1 RVAQPDPGCRLRRG
15 DREHVQRQHPATG
28 RCLGA
33 GAGQRLHAERVEALA
48 VIACPGT
55 AADSPRP
62 FPPFQE
68 STSMAIT
75 VGSTTPTTGLL
86 TSMGVGSGLDVA
98 TLVDKLVA
106 AKKAPQQN
114 QITNQA
120 ALANTQLSSL
130 GQIGAALSALQS
142 AMASITDGSAFN
154 ARTVTSADTDVL
166 GATASG
172 SPVSG
177 SYKIDVTQ
185 LATAL
190 KASSGAFAD
199 SSAKVGTGTLTLAVD
214 GQSMS
219 LDLTDSNNSLAQ
231 VRDAINKA
239 SDNPGISA
247 TIVTGT
253 DGAHLVLSGTRTGAA
268 NGFVVSSSGGDGVAG
283 HGAGNSVSGA
293 IDGLT
298 LNLVA
303 SGQTT
308 LTVANDPS
316 KGSSALSNLVN
327 TYNSFVGIYQN
338 LTKYDATSGTAG
350 AMIGDATINGIN
362 STLSRL
368 VGGVVNGTSL
378 AALGISLQVDG
389 TLKLDNGKL
398 TQAMSDGGK
407 LASQLFGGDT
417 GLAAQ
422 WNGQLDQW
430 VGPNGTLAGRT
441 SSISQQ
447 LSALKD
453 QQATLDSRMAD
464 LTARYQA
471 QFTALDTLM
480 SKLNSTSSYLQQQF
494 DALNNINKK

>member
-1 RVAQPDPGCRLRRG
+1 
-15 DREHVQRQHPATG
+15 
-28 RCLGA
+28 
-33 GAGQRLHAERVEALA
+33 
-48 VIACPGT
+48 
-55 AADSPRP
+55 
-62 FPPFQE
+62 
-68 STSMAIT
+68 MAIT
-75 VGSTTPTTGLL
+75 VNSTTPTTGLL
-86 TSMGVGSGLDVA
+86 TSLGVGSGLPVDD
-98 TLVDKLVA
+98 LVTKLVA
-106 AKKAPQQN
+106 AKSAPQQQ

-120 ALANTQLSSL
+120 ADANTQLSGL
-130 GQIGAALSALQS
+130 GQISAALSALQS
-142 AMASITDGSAFN
+142 AMASISDGSAFS
-154 ARTVTSADTDVL
+154 ARSINSSDTDIL
-166 GATASG
+166 NASVTTTG
-172 SPVSG
+172 KAVGG
-177 SYKIDVTQ
+177 SYKIEVTQ
-185 LATAL
+185 LASAL
-190 KASSGAFAD
+190 KASSGAFEK
-199 SSAKVGTGTLTLAVD
+199 SSTAVGTGTLSITVGD
-214 GQSMS
+214 KTM
-219 LDLTDSNNSLAQ
+219 DLSIDSKNNSLASI
-231 VRDAINKA
+231 RDAINKA
-239 SDNPGISA
+239 SDNPGVSA

-268 NGFVVSSSGGDGVAG
+268 NGFVVSSSGGDGGLAALDYDAAAGSGNALTVITAAQDAKYSIDDVAG
-283 HGAGNSVSGA
+283 HSAGNSVSGA

-308 LTVANDPS
+308 LTVANDPG

-368 VGGVVNGTSL
+368 VGGVANGTSL

-389 TLKLDNGKL
+389 TLKLDNDKL

-422 WNGQLDQW
+422 LNGQLDQW
-430 VGPNGTLAGRT
+430 VGTNGTLAGRT